1 VILLYLLSGL
11 GFVSIGLNV
20 MHDANHGAFAK
31 KRRWNEFIGLSVNL
45 LGINSRLWRIKHNIL
60 HHTYTN
66 IHGNDDDI
74 NAPSIIR
81 LSPGS
86 KRFKI
91 HRFQHIYAWFIYGFF
106 TMFWIF
112 YRDFKYFY
120 RFNKMGF
127 VKGNPVIELLLIIS
141 WKLIYIFLFIIL
153 PCLVLDNPVWVVLL
167 AYFLMKFMV
176 GLVITTIFQL
186 AHVVPGTKF
195 PTANDH
201 GKVESNWHVHQIETT
216 ANFAPKSRV
225 MSWFIGGL
233 NYQIEHHLFPS
244 ISHVHYKAIS
254 KIVKQT
260 ALEFNIR
267 YNVQPNLISAI
278 NGHAKLLK
286 KLGKPEKSTLY
297 KV

>member
-1 VILLYLLSGL
+1 
-11 GFVSIGLNV
+11 

-45 LGINSRLWRIKHNIL
+45 LGISSKLWRVKHNVL

-66 IHGNDDDI
+66 IHGSDDDI
-74 NAPSIIR
+74 NAPPIIR

-86 KRFKI
+86 KRFRI

-106 TMFWIF
+106 TLSWIF

-127 VKGNPVIELLLIIS
+127 VKGNPTIELLLLIG
-141 WKLIYIFLFIIL
+141 WKFAYIFLFIIL
-153 PCLVLDNPVWVVLL
+153 PCLVLNNPVWVILL
-167 AYFLMKFMV
+167 AYVLMKFMV
-176 GLVITTIFQL
+176 GLIITTIFQL

-195 PTANDH
+195 PTANDQ
-201 GKVESNWHVHQIETT
+201 GKVESNWYIHQIETT
-216 ANFAPKSRV
+216 ANFAPKSRI

-244 ISHVHYKAIS
+244 ISHVHYKNIS

-260 ALEFNIR
+260 ALEFNIK
-267 YNVQPNLISAI
+267 YNEQSNLVRAI
-278 NGHAKLLK
+278 LGHARLLK
-286 KLGKPEKSTLY
+286 TLGKPEKRTT
-297 KV
+297 